1 MENDRTTTA
10 PSRLRAGF
18 VGAGFMA
25 EVHSRAARA
34 AGAEIAG
41 IASSNPA
48 SAARAK
54 DRLGVEQ
61 AYASVQDLVQDDRID
76 VIHVCTPNATH
87 VALAEAALKAGKHVV
102 CEKPLATNVQDATH
116 LVELAAT
123 AGTVATVPFV
133 YRFHP
138 MVREA
143 RERIASG
150 QTGRISPFRGPIFR
164 TGLLSRDDDNWRV
177 DVGLGGP
184 SRAFADIGSHLC
196 DLPRIRERG
205 TDNADRRTEPHSLF
219 SGRANHK
226 DVQTE
231 DLVAAVFATE
241 NGTVGNLLVSQVAP
255 GRKNR
260 LMIEISGSE
269 THSPVRPGSTRNAV
283 AWQTDRIPASCPRPG
298 RPSPDAARL
307 SILPAGHPQGYQDAF
322 NAFVADTYAA
332 IGGDIREGLPT
343 FGDGLRAAVLTE
355 SIIESSNSG
364 QWVDVPAMKQLQ
376 GVQSMKIIQVGLGAW
391 GASWLN
397 VIHQSKTW
405 ELAGVV
411 DVNATPPGPQVN
423 STESPPTQ
431 ISGSPQPQGILRRC
445 PGHCSARIPRRR
457 GYPGP

>member
-41 IASSNPA
+41 IASSSAA
-48 SAARAK
+48 SAASAK

-61 AYASVQDLVQDDRID
+61 AYDSFQDLVEDDAID

-87 VALAEAALKAGKHVV
+87 VAVAEAALAAGKHVI

-123 AGTVATVPFV
+123 AGKVATVPFV

-143 RERIASG
+143 RDRIASG
-150 QTGRISPFRGPIFR
+150 QTGRISTIQGSYLQDW
-164 TGLLSRDDDNWRV
+164 LLSRDDDNWRV
-177 DVGLGGP
+177 DAGLGGP

-196 DLPRIRERG
+196 DLIEFVTNDRITRIG
-205 TDNADRRTEPHSLF
+205 AVSRTLF
-219 SGRANHK
+219 SGRANHS

-231 DLVAAVFATE
+231 DLVAAVFATDT
-241 NGTVGNLLVSQVAP
+241 GTVGNLLVSQVAP

-260 LMIEISGSE
+260 LMIEISGTESTVQFDQEAPEKLWLGKRAGSE
-269 THSPVRPGSTRNAV
+269 LLVRDPGTLS
-283 AWQTDRIPASCPRPG
+283 S
-298 RPSPDAARL
+298 DAARL
-307 SILPAGHPQGYQDAF
+307 SVLPAGHPQGYQDAF
-322 NAFVADTYAA
+322 NAFVSDTYAA
-332 IGGDIREGLPT
+332 IGGRAPEGLPT

-355 SIIESSNSG
+355 SIIESSNTG
-364 QWVDVPAMKQLQ
+364 QWVDVPAVKQLQ
-376 GVQSMKIIQVGLGAW
+376 GV
-391 GASWLN
+391 
-397 VIHQSKTW
+397 HQ
-405 ELAGVV
+405 
-411 DVNATPPGPQVN
+411 
-423 STESPPTQ
+423 
-431 ISGSPQPQGILRRC
+431 
-445 PGHCSARIPRRR
+445 
-457 GYPGP
+457 

>member
-1 MENDRTTTA
+1 MENNRTTTA

-41 IASSNPA
+41 IASSTPA

-61 AYASVQDLVQDDRID
+61 AYASVQDLIQDGRID

-87 VALAEAALKAGKHVV
+87 VAVAEAALKAGKHVV
-102 CEKPLATNVQDATH
+102 CEKPLATNVQDAAH

-150 QTGRISPFRGPIFR
+150 QTGRISTIQGSYLQDW
-164 TGLLSRDDDNWRV
+164 LLSRDDDNWRV
-177 DVGLGGP
+177 DAGIGGP

-196 DLPRIRERG
+196 DLIEFVTGDRISRVG
-205 TDNADRRTEPHSLF
+205 AMSRTLF
-219 SGRANHK
+219 TGRANHK
-226 DVQTE
+226 NVQTE
-231 DLVAAVFATE
+231 DLVSAVFATE
-241 NGTVGNLLVSQVAP
+241 TRTVGNLLVSQVAP

-269 THSPVRPGSTRNAV
+269 STVQFDQEAPETLWLGKRTGSQLLVR
-283 AWQTDRIPASCPRPG
+283 DPAAL
-298 RPSPDAARL
+298 SPDAARL
-307 SILPAGHPQGYQDAF
+307 SVLPGGHPQGYQDAF

-332 IGGDIREGLPT
+332 ISGDIREGLPT
-343 FGDGLRAAVLTE
+343 FRDGLRAAILTE
-355 SIIESSNSG
+355 SIIGSSNSG
-364 QWVDVPAMKQLQ
+364 QWIDVPGVKQLE
-376 GVQSMKIIQVGLGAW
+376 GVQQ
-391 GASWLN
+391 
-397 VIHQSKTW
+397 
-405 ELAGVV
+405 
-411 DVNATPPGPQVN
+411 
-423 STESPPTQ
+423 
-431 ISGSPQPQGILRRC
+431 
-445 PGHCSARIPRRR
+445 
-457 GYPGP
+457 

>member
-1 MENDRTTTA
+1 MENHRTTTA

-41 IASSNPA
+41 IASSSPA

-54 DRLGVEQ
+54 DRLGIAQ
-61 AYASVQDLVQDDRID
+61 AYASVQDLIEDDAID

-87 VALAEAALKAGKHVV
+87 VALAEAALVAGKHVV

-123 AGTVATVPFV
+123 AGTVGTVPFV

-150 QTGRISPFRGPIFR
+150 QTGRISTIQGSYLQDW
-164 TGLLSRDDDNWRV
+164 LLSRDDDNWRV
-177 DVGLGGP
+177 DAGVGGP

-196 DLPRIRERG
+196 DLIEFVTNDRITRIG
-205 TDNADRRTEPHSLF
+205 AVSRTLF
-219 SGRANHK
+219 TGRANHE

-231 DLVAAVFATE
+231 DLVAAVFTTDT
-241 NGTVGNLLVSQVAP
+241 GTVGNLLVSQVAP

-260 LMIEISGSE
+260 LMIEISGTESTVQFDQEAPE
-269 THSPVRPGSTRNAV
+269 TLWLGKRAGSQLLVRDPDAL
-283 AWQTDRIPASCPRPG
+283 A
-298 RPSPDAARL
+298 PDAARL
-307 SILPAGHPQGYQDAF
+307 SVLPAGHPQGYQDAF

-332 IGGDIREGLPT
+332 ISGETPEGLPT
-343 FGDGLRAAVLTE
+343 FRDGLRAAVLTQSILE
-355 SIIESSNSG
+355 SNTSG
-364 QWVDVPAMKQLQ
+364 HWTDVPDIKQLE
-376 GVQSMKIIQVGLGAW
+376 GVQQ
-391 GASWLN
+391 
-397 VIHQSKTW
+397 
-405 ELAGVV
+405 
-411 DVNATPPGPQVN
+411 
-423 STESPPTQ
+423 
-431 ISGSPQPQGILRRC
+431 
-445 PGHCSARIPRRR
+445 
-457 GYPGP
+457 

>member
-1 MENDRTTTA
+1 MENHRTTTA

-41 IASSNPA
+41 IASSSPA

-54 DRLGVEQ
+54 DRLGIEQ
-61 AYASVQDLVQDDRID
+61 AYGSVQDLIEDDAID

-102 CEKPLATNVQDATH
+102 CEKPLATNVQDAAH

-150 QTGRISPFRGPIFR
+150 QTGRISTIQGSYLQDW
-164 TGLLSRDDDNWRV
+164 LLSQDDDNWRV
-177 DVGLGGP
+177 DAGLGGP

-196 DLPRIRERG
+196 DLIEFVTNDRITRVG
-205 TDNADRRTEPHSLF
+205 ALSRTLF
-219 SGRANHK
+219 SGRANHA

-231 DLVAAVFATE
+231 DLVTAVFETR
-241 NGTVGNLLVSQVAP
+241 NGAVGNLLVSQVAP

-269 THSPVRPGSTRNAV
+269 STVQFDQEAPETLWLGKRAGSQLLVRDPDAL
-283 AWQTDRIPASCPRPG
+283 
-298 RPSPDAARL
+298 SPDAARL
-307 SILPAGHPQGYQDAF
+307 SVLPAGHPQGYQDAF
-322 NAFVADTYAA
+322 NGFVADTYAA
-332 IGGDIREGLPT
+332 IGGEGPEGLPT
-343 FGDGLRAAVLTE
+343 FQDGLRAAVLTQSILE
-355 SIIESSNSG
+355 SINSG
-364 QWVDVPAMKQLQ
+364 HWTEVPDIKQLE
-376 GVQSMKIIQVGLGAW
+376 GVQQ
-391 GASWLN
+391 
-397 VIHQSKTW
+397 
-405 ELAGVV
+405 
-411 DVNATPPGPQVN
+411 
-423 STESPPTQ
+423 
-431 ISGSPQPQGILRRC
+431 
-445 PGHCSARIPRRR
+445 
-457 GYPGP
+457 

>member
-41 IASSNPA
+41 IASSSPA

-54 DRLGVEQ
+54 DRFGVEQ
-61 AYASVQDLVQDDRID
+61 AYASAQDLVEDDMID

-87 VALAEAALKAGKHVV
+87 LALAEAALKAGKHVV
-102 CEKPLATNVQDATH
+102 CEKPLATNVQDAAH
-116 LVELAAT
+116 LVELAAS

-150 QTGRISPFRGPIFR
+150 QTGRISTIQGSYLQDW
-164 TGLLSRDDDNWRV
+164 LLSRDDDNWRV
-177 DVGLGGP
+177 DAGLGGA

-196 DLPRIRERG
+196 DLIEFVTNDRII
-205 TDNADRRTEPHSLF
+205 RTGAISRTLF

-231 DLVAAVFATE
+231 DLVAAVFTTE
-241 NGTVGNLLVSQVAP
+241 AGAVGNLLVSQVAP

-260 LMIEISGSE
+260 LMIEISGTESTMQFDQEAPETLWLGKRAGSE
-269 THSPVRPGSTRNAV
+269 LLVRDPEVLSPE
-283 AWQTDRIPASCPRPG
+283 
-298 RPSPDAARL
+298 AARL
-307 SILPAGHPQGYQDAF
+307 SVLPAGHPQGYQDAF
-322 NAFVADTYAA
+322 NAFIADTYAA
-332 IGGDIREGLPT
+332 INGDIRDGLPT
-343 FGDGLRAAVLTE
+343 FRDGLRSAVLTE
-355 SIIESSNSG
+355 SIIESSKG
-364 QWVDVPAMKQLQ
+364 GEWVDVPGVKQLE
-376 GVQSMKIIQVGLGAW
+376 GA
-391 GASWLN
+391 
-397 VIHQSKTW
+397 Q
-405 ELAGVV
+405 
-411 DVNATPPGPQVN
+411 
-423 STESPPTQ
+423 
-431 ISGSPQPQGILRRC
+431 
-445 PGHCSARIPRRR
+445 
-457 GYPGP
+457 

>member
-1 MENDRTTTA
+1 VPAPSRPLVNAKKIKKCNFGVQSAAASVRKCRLLLVDCLKPRGACHCFGMENDRTTTA

-41 IASSNPA
+41 IASSSAA

-61 AYASVQDLVQDDRID
+61 AYASFQDLVEDDAID
-76 VIHVCTPNATH
+76 VIHVCTPECH
-87 VALAEAALKAGKHVV
+87 PRRRGRGSAEAAGKHVI

-123 AGTVATVPFV
+123 AGKVATVPFV

-150 QTGRISPFRGPIFR
+150 QTGRISTIQGSYLQDW
-164 TGLLSRDDDNWRV
+164 LLSRDDDNWRV
-177 DVGLGGP
+177 DAGLGGP

-196 DLPRIRERG
+196 DLLEFVSGDRITRVG
-205 TDNADRRTEPHSLF
+205 ALSRTLF

-241 NGTVGNLLVSQVAP
+241 TGTVGNLLVSQVAP

-260 LMIEISGSE
+260 LMIEISGTESTVQFDQETPERLWLGKRAGSE
-269 THSPVRPGSTRNAV
+269 LLVRDPDALSSDAATAISSPGGAPAGLSGRIQRICVRHLCRYRRRHAPRACPPSGMGSGPPSLPKASSNPATTASGST
-283 AWQTDRIPASCPRPG
+283 S
-298 RPSPDAARL
+298 RL
-307 SILPAGHPQGYQDAF
+307 
-322 NAFVADTYAA
+322 
-332 IGGDIREGLPT
+332 
-343 FGDGLRAAVLTE
+343 
-355 SIIESSNSG
+355 
-364 QWVDVPAMKQLQ
+364 
-376 GVQSMKIIQVGLGAW
+376 
-391 GASWLN
+391 
-397 VIHQSKTW
+397 
-405 ELAGVV
+405 
-411 DVNATPPGPQVN
+411 
-423 STESPPTQ
+423 
-431 ISGSPQPQGILRRC
+431 
-445 PGHCSARIPRRR
+445 
-457 GYPGP
+457 